1 MSQKLAIILPVYILN
16 QETLDLT
23 EAAIDSFGD
32 VFLVIVDNASTMGL
46 DYLKQMADHYIRNE
60 ENRGYAQAT
69 NQGFK
74 YLQKE
79 HPELTLIAPAN
90 NDVRVSP
97 NYEEVAREILSD
109 SKVYSVHFRM
119 IPYNEL
125 FTYGNDTWTSGKERW
140 CSQSFFVVD
149 AKKVLE
155 YFDEDFFNSYCDW
168 EYQLRV
174 RATGR
179 QTAYTNK
186 ACYQHEDSFTQKQI
200 PEREENNRKNA
211 ELFKSKH
218 GKYAEELFIQMYPDQ
233 MKFPWRPF
241 P

>member
-1 MSQKLAIILPVYILN
+1 MNKINVVMPVYILN
-16 QETLDLT
+16 QETLTLT
-23 EAAIDSFGD
+23 ENAIDSLGD
-32 VFLVIVDNASTMGL
+32 VYLIIVDNASTVGL
-46 DYLKQMADHYIRNE
+46 DYLKQMSDVYIRNE
-60 ENRGYAQAT
+60 ENLGYAKAVNEGLKKT
-69 NQGFK
+69 N
-74 YLQKE
+74 Y
-79 HPELTLIAPAN
+79 HLIAISN

-97 NYEEVAREILSD
+97 QWEEVAREVLAD
-109 SKVYSVHFRM
+109 PNVYSVHFRM

-125 FTYGNDTWTSGKERW
+125 FTYENDTWTSGKERW
-140 CSQSFFVVD
+140 CSQSFFIVD
-149 AKKVLE
+149 AKKGLE

-233 MKFPWRPF
+233 MKSPWRPF